1 MECKPKIN
9 ANLFDDSMFVLDI
22 LNFSIKMQLDTRI
35 WKMGE
40 EIIKIPFINNSGKYV
55 GVGEKVQIIH
65 NDDSE
70 VILMVL

>member
-1 MECKPKIN
+1 
-9 ANLFDDSMFVLDI
+9 
-22 LNFSIKMQLDTRI
+22 
-35 WKMGE
+35 MGE

-70 VILMVL
+70 VILMVLWKVGSTGMIGGF